1 MAHGFR
7 VHRWFTILAAVLI
20 TVLGISLTASVK
32 AHQSQDATPI
42 AIGDTVEGT
51 ISGSNFQSLYLL
63 TVADNTSV
71 VITMRGGGG
80 LDAYLILKDEDD
92 KVLAEDDDSGGA
104 ADAQIK
110 HTFPKA
116 GDFIIVAMRS
126 GGQSGRTEGTFEL
139 TVDTGTGS
147 GGGSAATKPATAR
160 ATAVA
165 QAATATTVA
174 TTAATS
180 AATEAPTEEAT
191 EAPTDE
197 PTTAPPTRTR
207 APRPTQTPADT
218 EEPTEEST
226 PDDQPTQRPTRTPR
240 PTLTRRPPTMT
251 PTPSPFVEG
260 GTVTDGATVKGEIDD
275 QRVAY
280 YYIYEGT
287 AGEQLTI
294 TADTEED
301 LQVRLIVA
309 AIEAQ
314 VPLKV
319 VESRVG
325 VKKVVLE
332 ATLPTDDNYVIFIVR
347 FNGVEGTTAGPFTM
361 TLNVTTFPAEVDVT
375 GTAKAVV
382 DRLRNENL
390 VPEGGKQLFLVNTT
404 LRDVRVPGRNLP
416 IGNRV
421 TARDFVMH
429 FELRWPTMGDTSAC
443 AVKIR
448 KSGSRDE
455 TTIALTND
463 KKFILI
469 QRQGNRALINYAQ
482 ETDVFEPKAPT
493 TVTIIAI
500 QDKVTVY
507 VNGRI
512 QTRETGKN
520 ISGSFEVNL
529 FNTEGNKINSTCSY
543 RGWVWSF
550 DK

>member
-1 MAHGFR
+1 MAHGYR

-20 TVLGISLTASVK
+20 TALGVSLTARVK
-32 AHQSQDATPI
+32 AYQAQDATPI
-42 AIGDTVEGT
+42 ALGDTVEGS
-51 ISGSNFQSLYLL
+51 ISGSNFQALYLL

-80 LDAYLILKDEDD
+80 LDAYLMLKDEDD

-110 HTFPKA
+110 HTFAKA

-139 TVDTGTGS
+139 TVDSGS
-147 GGGSAATKPATAR
+147 GGSAATKPATTR

-165 QAATATTVA
+165 Q
-174 TTAATS
+174 AATS
-180 AATEAPTEEAT
+180 AATEAPTEEET
-191 EAPTDE
+191 EAPTS
-197 PTTAPPTRTR
+197 APPTRT
-207 APRPTQTPADT
+207 ARPTQTPADT

-260 GTVTDGATVKGEIDD
+260 GTLTDGASVKGDIDD

-280 YYIYEGT
+280 FYLYEGT

-319 VESRVG
+319 VESRIG

-361 TLNVTTFPAEVDVT
+361 TLNVTTFPAEVEVT
-375 GTAKAVV
+375 GNAKAIV
-382 DRLRNENL
+382 DRLRSENL
-390 VPEGGKQLFLVNTT
+390 VPEGGKQLFAVNTT
-404 LRDVRVPGRNLP
+404 VRDVKAPGRNLV
-416 IGNRV
+416 IGNRQ

-443 AVKIR
+443 AVKVR

-455 TTIALTND
+455 TLIALTND
-463 KKFILI
+463 KKFVLI
-469 QRQGNRALINYAQ
+469 QRQGNRALINYTQ

-529 FNTEGNKINSTCSY
+529 FNTEGNKVNTSCTY